1 MKYLKRFNESISDTW
16 NEIIASHDV
25 GQLLDLIHFKYGKD
39 SVPESSKEFDEYDG
53 DYNPDDIYDS
63 IRFELE
69 ELGKLDDFMQNYQ
82 DYVIEKEEN
91 DPFHWRHRKKQQD
104 EFNKRFNNIS
114 EAVSE
119 TYIKDVL
126 LDLTDEGFKYKIS
139 WSGNPVPG
147 KMNKKGMLTSF
158 ASYPYLKI
166 DITRSDKFT
175 YNDVKD
181 SVDRLSGYLESEGYT
196 RLNNNM
202 GFSVRTGL
210 N

>member
-1 MKYLKRFNESISDTW
+1 MKYL
-16 NEIIASHDV
+16 
-25 GQLLDLIHFKYGKD
+25 
-39 SVPESSKEFDEYDG
+39 
-53 DYNPDDIYDS
+53 
-63 IRFELE
+63 
-69 ELGKLDDFMQNYQ
+69 
-82 DYVIEKEEN
+82 
-91 DPFHWRHRKKQQD
+91 
-104 EFNKRFNNIS
+104 KRFNNIS

-139 WSGNPVPG
+139 WSGDPVPG

-196 RLNNNM
+196 RLNNM
-202 GFSVRTGL
+202 GRFFNYPSDFISNIQVEYKFSTLGL
-210 N
+210 MRAKSKFAI

>member
-1 MKYLKRFNESISDTW
+1 MKYLK
-16 NEIIASHDV
+16 
-25 GQLLDLIHFKYGKD
+25 
-39 SVPESSKEFDEYDG
+39 P
-53 DYNPDDIYDS
+53 
-63 IRFELE
+63 
-69 ELGKLDDFMQNYQ
+69 
-82 DYVIEKEEN
+82 
-91 DPFHWRHRKKQQD
+91 
-104 EFNKRFNNIS
+104 FNNIS

-119 TYIKDVL
+119 TYIKDIL

-166 DITRSDKFT
+166 DINRLDKFT

-196 RLNNNM
+196 RLNIGKFLNHPSDFTNNIQIEYK
-202 GFSVRTGL
+202 FSTL
-210 N
+210 NLLKAKSRFAI